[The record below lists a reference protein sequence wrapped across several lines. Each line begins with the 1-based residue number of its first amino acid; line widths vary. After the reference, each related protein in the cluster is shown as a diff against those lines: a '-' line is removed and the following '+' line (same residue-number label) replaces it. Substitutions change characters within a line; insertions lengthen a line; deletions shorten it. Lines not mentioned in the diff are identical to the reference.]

1 MPFSTSPSSSR
12 TVPLASRILKES
24 SRPRIHAAAGRRSG
38 KATPHAGAN
47 EIARPGGAGSSLN
60 VTWQRRSRSGF
71 DNSHGAATSTR
82 ATSFGSGS
90 GAGACA
96 SADAPDNVR
105 IAIATSSF
113 DIAPP
118 GLILRSFPAPDQVGG
133 EDERNPDCELCLLHR
148 RLGNRRERA
157 LAGEP

>member
-71 DNSHGAATSTR
+71 DNSHGAATS
-82 ATSFGSGS
+82 
-90 GAGACA
+90 
-96 SADAPDNVR
+96 
-105 IAIATSSF
+105 SF

-133 EDERNPDCELCLLHR
+133 GDERNPDCELCLLHR

-157 LAGEP
+157 L